1 MEVNVAAEKRKIAL
15 YSILVNLFLSVLKLV
30 AGFLSG
36 SKALIADGI
45 HSVADLAAALSVYA
59 GIVIANMKV
68 KGFPYG
74 LYKVENIISLASAF
88 AIFFAGYEIARE
100 TFFEHRSY
108 RIEHL
113 GIAVGAVVI
122 TIVVT
127 YLFSRF
133 ERKKGEEL
141 HSPSLIA
148 DSEHIKTDMFS
159 SIVVLA
165 GILGNYFGYPI
176 VEKIAVLII
185 VILIF
190 HAGYE
195 IMVEALKVL
204 LDASIDKETLD
215 RIKELLKSHPLIAEV
230 KSVTGRSSGSYKFIE
245 AEVTVATNDLEK
257 AHNIVHEVEAVV
269 RREIPFVEKL
279 IIHFEPEEKKAEL
292 YAVPV
297 NGDRVC
303 DRFAECPEIL
313 ILKREGKEFKEV
325 ARIENPALKLRLGKC
340 IELVETLAKRGVD
353 CIAVNNLPLGKGVIY
368 AMSAYG
374 IGMKLIPE
382 EKLPNFLK
390 KLKEE
395 PFCEPPLAVW
405 NRYTC
410 DIGGK
415 VESEGAPGERQ
426 G

>member
-1 MEVNVAAEKRKIAL
+1 MEVKAAAEKKKIAL
-15 YSILVNLFLSVLKLV
+15 YSIAVNLFLSVLKLV

-36 SKALIADGI
+36 SKALVADGI
-45 HSVADLAAALSVYA
+45 HSLGDLAASLSVYA
-59 GIVIANMKV
+59 GIVIANMRV

-74 LYKVENIISLASAF
+74 LYKVENFISLVSAL
-88 AIFFAGYEIARE
+88 AIFFAGYEIAKE
-100 TFFEHRSY
+100 TFFEEKSY
-108 RIEHL
+108 RIENI
-113 GIAVGAVVI
+113 GIAVGAVLI
-122 TIVVT
+122 TIAVT

-159 SIVVLA
+159 AVVVLI
-165 GILGNYFGYPI
+165 GIIGNYLGYPI
-176 VEKIAVLII
+176 IEKIAVLII
-185 VILIF
+185 VIFIF
-190 HAGYE
+190 HTGYE
-195 IMVEALKVL
+195 IFVEALKVL

-215 RIKELLKSHPLIAEV
+215 RIEELLKSHPLVSEV

-269 RREIPFVEKL
+269 KREIPFIEKL
-279 IIHFEPEEKKAEL
+279 IIHFEPEEKRAKL

-297 NGDRVC
+297 NGNRVC
-303 DRFAECPEIL
+303 DRFAECPEVL
-313 ILKREGKEFKEV
+313 ILKHGENGFETVERLK
-325 ARIENPALKLRLGKC
+325 NPAKNLKMGKC
-340 IELVETLAKRGVD
+340 IELVELLAKKGVD

-368 AMSAYG
+368 ALSAYG
-374 IGMKLIPE
+374 IGMKLITE
-382 EKLPNFLK
+382 ENLNSFLQ
-390 KLKEE
+390 KLKED
-395 PFCEPPLAVW
+395 PYCEPPLAVW

-415 VESEGAPGERQ
+415 VESEGTT
-426 G
+426 

>member
-1 MEVNVAAEKRKIAL
+1 MEVNAAAEKKKIAL
-15 YSILVNLFLSVLKLV
+15 YSIAVNLFLSVLKLV

-36 SKALIADGI
+36 SKALVADGI
-45 HSVADLAAALSVYA
+45 HSLGDLAASLSVYA
-59 GIVIANMKV
+59 GIVIANMRI

-74 LYKVENIISLASAF
+74 LYKVENFISLVSAL
-88 AIFFAGYEIARE
+88 AIFFAGYEIAKE
-100 TFFEHRSY
+100 TFFEEKSY
-108 RIEHL
+108 RIENI
-113 GIAVGAVVI
+113 GIAVGAVLI
-122 TIVVT
+122 TIAVT

-159 SIVVLA
+159 AVVVLI
-165 GILGNYFGYPI
+165 GIIGNYLGYPI
-176 VEKIAVLII
+176 IEKIAVLII
-185 VILIF
+185 VIFIF
-190 HAGYE
+190 HTGYE
-195 IMVEALKVL
+195 IFVEALKVL

-215 RIKELLKSHPLIAEV
+215 RIEELLKSHPLVSEV

-269 RREIPFVEKL
+269 KREIPFIEKL
-279 IIHFEPEEKKAEL
+279 IIHFEPEEKRAKL

-297 NGDRVC
+297 NGNRVC
-303 DRFAECPEIL
+303 DRFAECPEVL
-313 ILKREGKEFKEV
+313 ILKHGENGFETVERLK
-325 ARIENPALKLRLGKC
+325 NPAKNLKMGKC
-340 IELVETLAKRGVD
+340 IELVELLAKKGVD

-368 AMSAYG
+368 ALSAYG
-374 IGMKLIPE
+374 IGMKLITE
-382 EKLPNFLK
+382 ENLNSFLQ
-390 KLKEE
+390 KLKED
-395 PFCEPPLAVW
+395 PYCEPPLAVW

-415 VESEGAPGERQ
+415 VESEGTT
-426 G
+426 

>member
-15 YSILVNLFLSVLKLV
+15 YSILVNLFLSVLKLA

-74 LYKVENIISLASAF
+74 LYKVENIISLISAF
-88 AIFFAGYEIARE
+88 AIFFAGYEIAKE
-100 TFFEHRSY
+100 TFFEGKSY
-108 RIEHL
+108 RIENV
-113 GIAVGAVVI
+113 GIAVGAVLI

-133 ERKKGEEL
+133 ERRKGEEL

-159 SIVVLA
+159 AIVVLA
-165 GILGNYFGYPI
+165 GIVGNYLGYPI
-176 VEKIAVLII
+176 VEKIAVLVI
-185 VILIF
+185 VLFIF

-215 RIKELLKSHPLIAEV
+215 RIRELLKSHPLIAEV

-269 RREIPFVEKL
+269 KREIPFVEKL
-279 IIHFEPEEKKAEL
+279 IIHFEPEEKRAEI

-297 NGDRVC
+297 NGNRVC
-303 DRFAECPEIL
+303 DKFAECPEIL
-313 ILKREGKEFKEV
+313 ILKQGEKGLETVEKIK
-325 ARIENPALKLRLGKC
+325 NPAVNLRFGKC
-340 IELVETLAKRGVD
+340 IELVEFLAKRGVD
-353 CIAVNNLPLGKGVIY
+353 CIAVNNLPIGKGVIY
-368 AMSAYG
+368 ALSAYG
-374 IGMKLIPE
+374 IGMKLITE
-382 EKLPNFLK
+382 ENLNSFLQ
-390 KLKEE
+390 KLKED
-395 PFCEPPLAVW
+395 PYCEPPLAVW

-415 VESEGAPGERQ
+415 VEGQGAP
-426 G
+426 

>member
-1 MEVNVAAEKRKIAL
+1 MEVNAVAEKKKIAL
-15 YSILVNLFLSVLKLV
+15 YSIAVNLFLSVLKLA

-36 SKALIADGI
+36 SKALVADGI
-45 HSVADLAAALSVYA
+45 HSLADLAASLSVYA

-74 LYKVENIISLASAF
+74 LYKVENFISLVSAF
-88 AIFFAGYEIARE
+88 AIFFAGYEIAKE
-100 TFFEHRSY
+100 TFFEGKSY
-108 RIEHL
+108 RIENI
-113 GIAVGAVVI
+113 GIAVGAVLI
-122 TIVVT
+122 TIAVT

-159 SIVVLA
+159 AIVVLA
-165 GILGNYFGYPI
+165 GIIGNYLGYPI

-185 VILIF
+185 VLFIF

-195 IMVEALKVL
+195 IFIEALKVL

-215 RIKELLKSHPLIAEV
+215 RIGELLKSHPLVSEV
-230 KSVTGRSSGSYKFIE
+230 KSITGRSSGSYKFIE

-269 RREIPFVEKL
+269 KREVPFIEKL
-279 IIHFEPEEKKAEL
+279 VIHFEPEEKRAEL

-297 NGDRVC
+297 NGEKVC

-313 ILKREGKEFKEV
+313 LLKHGKGEFKTVEK
-325 ARIENPALKLRLGKC
+325 IKNPAKELKFGKC
-340 IELVETLAKRGVD
+340 IELVEFLARKGVD

-368 AMSAYG
+368 ALSAYG
-374 IGMKLIPE
+374 IGMKLITE
-382 EKLPNFLK
+382 EDLGSFLK
-390 KLKEE
+390 KLKED
-395 PFCEPPLAVW
+395 PYCEPPLAVW

-415 VESEGAPGERQ
+415 VEGKGAP
-426 G
+426 

>member
-15 YSILVNLFLSVLKLV
+15 YSILVNLFLSVLKLA

-74 LYKVENIISLASAF
+74 LYKVENIISLISAF
-88 AIFFAGYEIARE
+88 AIFFAGYEIAKE
-100 TFFEHRSY
+100 TFFEGKSY
-108 RIEHL
+108 RIENV
-113 GIAVGAVVI
+113 GIAVGAVLI

-127 YLFSRF
+127 FLFSRF

-159 SIVVLA
+159 AIVVLA
-165 GILGNYFGYPI
+165 GIVGNYLGYPI
-176 VEKIAVLII
+176 VEKIAVLVI
-185 VILIF
+185 VLFIF

-215 RIKELLKSHPLIAEV
+215 RIRELLKSHPLIAEV

-269 RREIPFVEKL
+269 KREIPFVEKL
-279 IIHFEPEEKKAEL
+279 IIHFEPEEKRAEI

-297 NGDRVC
+297 NGNRVC

-313 ILKREGKEFKEV
+313 ILKQGEKGLETVEKIK
-325 ARIENPALKLRLGKC
+325 NPAVNLRFGKC
-340 IELVETLAKRGVD
+340 IELVEFLARRGVD
-353 CIAVNNLPLGKGVIY
+353 CIAVNNLPIGKGVIY
-368 AMSAYG
+368 ALSAYG
-374 IGMKLIPE
+374 IGMKLITE
-382 EKLPNFLK
+382 ENLNSFLQ
-390 KLKEE
+390 KLKED
-395 PFCEPPLAVW
+395 PYCEPPLAVW

-415 VESEGAPGERQ
+415 VEGQGAP
-426 G
+426 

>member
-1 MEVNVAAEKRKIAL
+1 MEVNAVVEKKKIAL
-15 YSILVNLFLSVLKLV
+15 YSIAVNLLLSVLKLV

-36 SKALIADGI
+36 SKALVADGI
-45 HSVADLAAALSVYA
+45 HSLGDLAASLSAYA
-59 GIVIANMKV
+59 GIVIANMRV

-74 LYKVENIISLASAF
+74 LYKVENFISLVSAL
-88 AIFFAGYEIARE
+88 AIFFAGYEIAKE
-100 TFFEHRSY
+100 TFFEEKSY
-108 RIEHL
+108 RIENI
-113 GIAVGAVVI
+113 GIAVGAVLI
-122 TIVVT
+122 TIAVT

-159 SIVVLA
+159 AVVVLI
-165 GILGNYFGYPI
+165 GIIGNYLGYPI
-176 VEKIAVLII
+176 IEKIAVLII
-185 VILIF
+185 VIFIF
-190 HAGYE
+190 HTGYE
-195 IMVEALKVL
+195 IFVEALKVL

-215 RIKELLKSHPLIAEV
+215 RIEELLKSHPLVSEV

-269 RREIPFVEKL
+269 KREIPFIEKL
-279 IIHFEPEEKKAEL
+279 IIHFEPEEKRAKL

-297 NGDRVC
+297 NGNRVC
-303 DRFAECPEIL
+303 DRFAECPEVL
-313 ILKREGKEFKEV
+313 ILKHGENGFETVERLK
-325 ARIENPALKLRLGKC
+325 NPAKNLKMGKC
-340 IELVETLAKRGVD
+340 IELVELLAKKGVD

-368 AMSAYG
+368 ALSAYG
-374 IGMKLIPE
+374 IGMKLITE
-382 EKLPNFLK
+382 EDLNSFLQ
-390 KLKEE
+390 KLKED
-395 PFCEPPLAVW
+395 PYCEPPLAVW

-415 VESEGAPGERQ
+415 VESEGTT
-426 G
+426 

>member
-1 MEVNVAAEKRKIAL
+1 MEVNAAAEKKKIAL
-15 YSILVNLFLSVLKLV
+15 YSIAVNLFLSVLKLV

-36 SKALIADGI
+36 SKALVADGI
-45 HSVADLAAALSVYA
+45 HSLGDLAASLSVYA
-59 GIVIANMKV
+59 GIVIANMRV

-74 LYKVENIISLASAF
+74 LYKVENFISLVSAL
-88 AIFFAGYEIARE
+88 AIFFAGYEIAKE
-100 TFFEHRSY
+100 TFFEEKSY
-108 RIEHL
+108 RIENI
-113 GIAVGAVVI
+113 GIAVGAVLI
-122 TIVVT
+122 TIAVT

-159 SIVVLA
+159 AVVVLI
-165 GILGNYFGYPI
+165 GIIGNYLGYPI
-176 VEKIAVLII
+176 IEKIAVLII
-185 VILIF
+185 VIFIF
-190 HAGYE
+190 HTGYE
-195 IMVEALKVL
+195 IFVEALKVL

-215 RIKELLKSHPLIAEV
+215 RIEELLKSHPLVSEV

-269 RREIPFVEKL
+269 KREIPFIEKL
-279 IIHFEPEEKKAEL
+279 IIHFEPEEKRAKL

-297 NGDRVC
+297 NGNRVC
-303 DRFAECPEIL
+303 DRFAECPEVL
-313 ILKREGKEFKEV
+313 ILKHGENGFETVERLK
-325 ARIENPALKLRLGKC
+325 NPAKNLKMGKC
-340 IELVETLAKRGVD
+340 IELVELLAKKGVD

-368 AMSAYG
+368 ALSAYG
-374 IGMKLIPE
+374 IGMKLITE
-382 EKLPNFLK
+382 ENLNSFLQ
-390 KLKEE
+390 KLKED
-395 PFCEPPLAVW
+395 PYCEPPLAVW

-415 VESEGAPGERQ
+415 VESEGTT
-426 G
+426 

>member
-15 YSILVNLFLSVLKLV
+15 YSILVNLFLSVLKLA

-74 LYKVENIISLASAF
+74 LYKVENIISLISAF
-88 AIFFAGYEIARE
+88 AIFFAGYEIAKE
-100 TFFEHRSY
+100 TFFEGKSY
-108 RIEHL
+108 RIENV
-113 GIAVGAVVI
+113 GIAVGAVLI

-159 SIVVLA
+159 AIVVLA
-165 GILGNYFGYPI
+165 GIVGNYLGYPI
-176 VEKIAVLII
+176 VEKIAVLVI
-185 VILIF
+185 VLFIF

-215 RIKELLKSHPLIAEV
+215 RIRELLKSHPLIAEV

-269 RREIPFVEKL
+269 KREIPFVEKL
-279 IIHFEPEEKKAEL
+279 IIHFEPEEKRAEI

-297 NGDRVC
+297 NGNRVC

-313 ILKREGKEFKEV
+313 ILKQGEKGLETVEKIK
-325 ARIENPALKLRLGKC
+325 NPAVNLRFGKC
-340 IELVETLAKRGVD
+340 IELVEFLARRGVD
-353 CIAVNNLPLGKGVIY
+353 CIAVNNLPIGKGVIY
-368 AMSAYG
+368 ALSAYG
-374 IGMKLIPE
+374 IGMKLITE
-382 EKLPNFLK
+382 ENLNSFLQ
-390 KLKEE
+390 KLKED
-395 PFCEPPLAVW
+395 PYCEPPLAVW

-415 VESEGAPGERQ
+415 VEGQGAP
-426 G
+426 

>member
-1 MEVNVAAEKRKIAL
+1 MEVKVAAEKRKIAL
-15 YSILVNLFLSVLKLV
+15 YSILINLFLSVLKLV

-74 LYKVENIISLASAF
+74 LYKVENIISLISAF
-88 AIFFAGYEIARE
+88 AIFFAGYEIAKE
-100 TFFEHRSY
+100 TFFEGKSY
-108 RIEHL
+108 RIENV
-113 GIAVGAVVI
+113 GIAVGAVLI

-127 YLFSRF
+127 FLFSRF

-159 SIVVLA
+159 AIVVLV
-165 GILGNYFGYPI
+165 GIIGNYFGYPI
-176 VEKIAVLII
+176 LEKLAVLII
-185 VILIF
+185 VLFIF

-215 RIKELLKSHPLIAEV
+215 RIRELLKSHPLVAEV

-269 RREIPFVEKL
+269 KREIPFIEKL

-292 YAVPV
+292 YAIPV
-297 NGDRVC
+297 NGNRVC

-313 ILKREGKEFKEV
+313 LLKQENGEFKTVEK
-325 ARIENPALKLRLGKC
+325 IKNPAKELKFGKC
-340 IELVETLAKRGVD
+340 IELVEFLARKGVD
-353 CIAVNNLPLGKGVIY
+353 CIAINNLPLGKGVIY
-368 AMSAYG
+368 ALSAYG
-374 IGMKLIPE
+374 IGMKLITE
-382 EKLPNFLK
+382 EDLNKFLK
-390 KLKEE
+390 KLKEN
-395 PFCEPPLAVW
+395 PYCEPPLAVW

-415 VESEGAPGERQ
+415 VEGQGAP
-426 G
+426 

>member
-15 YSILVNLFLSVLKLV
+15 YSILVNLFLSILKLA

-74 LYKVENIISLASAF
+74 LYKVENIISLISAF
-88 AIFFAGYEIARE
+88 AIFFAGYEIAKE
-100 TFFEHRSY
+100 TFFEGKSY
-108 RIEHL
+108 RIENV
-113 GIAVGAVVI
+113 GIAVGAVLI

-159 SIVVLA
+159 AIVVLA
-165 GILGNYFGYPI
+165 GIVGNYLGYPI
-176 VEKIAVLII
+176 VEKIAVLVI
-185 VILIF
+185 VLFIF

-215 RIKELLKSHPLIAEV
+215 RIRELLKSHPLIAEV

-269 RREIPFVEKL
+269 KREIPFVEKL
-279 IIHFEPEEKKAEL
+279 IIHFEPEEKRAEI

-297 NGDRVC
+297 NGNRVC

-313 ILKREGKEFKEV
+313 ILKQGEKGLETVEKIK
-325 ARIENPALKLRLGKC
+325 NPAVNLRFGKC
-340 IELVETLAKRGVD
+340 IELVEFLARRGVD
-353 CIAVNNLPLGKGVIY
+353 CIAVNNLPIGKGVIY
-368 AMSAYG
+368 ALSAYG
-374 IGMKLIPE
+374 IGMKLITE
-382 EKLPNFLK
+382 ENLNSFLQ
-390 KLKEE
+390 KLKED
-395 PFCEPPLAVW
+395 PYCEPPLAVW

-415 VESEGAPGERQ
+415 VEGQGAP
-426 G
+426 

>member
-1 MEVNVAAEKRKIAL
+1 MEINVAAEKRKIAL
-15 YSILVNLFLSVLKLV
+15 YSIAVNLFLSILKLV
-30 AGFLSG
+30 AGFISG
-36 SKALIADGI
+36 SKALVADGI
-45 HSVADLAAALSVYA
+45 HSLADLAAALSVYA

-74 LYKVENIISLASAF
+74 LYKVENIISLVSAL

-100 TFFEHRSY
+100 TFFEEKSY
-108 RIEHL
+108 RIENI
-113 GIAVGAVVI
+113 GVAVGAVVL
-122 TIVVT
+122 TIVIT

-165 GILGNYFGYPI
+165 GIVGNYLGFPV
-176 VEKIAVLII
+176 VEKAAVLLI
-185 VILIF
+185 VLLIF

-195 IMVEALKVL
+195 ILVEALKVL

-215 RIKELLKSHPLIAEV
+215 RIEELLKSHPLVSEV
-230 KSVTGRSSGSYKFIE
+230 KSITGRSSGSYKFIE

-257 AHNIVHEVEAVV
+257 AHNIVHEVEALVK
-269 RREIPFVEKL
+269 REIPFIEKL
-279 IIHFEPEEKKAEL
+279 VIHFEPEERKAEL
-292 YAVPV
+292 FAVPV
-297 NGDRVC
+297 NGEKVC

-313 ILKREGKEFKEV
+313 ILKQEGEGFRTVERLK
-325 ARIENPALKLRLGKC
+325 NPAVRLKFGKC
-340 IELVETLAKRGVD
+340 IELVEFLAKRDVD

-368 AMSAYG
+368 ALSAYG
-374 IGMKLIPE
+374 IGMKLITE
-382 EKLPNFLK
+382 EDLQEFLRR
-390 KLKEE
+390 LKED
-395 PFCEPPLAVW
+395 PYCEPPLAVW

-410 DIGGK
+410 DITGGE
-415 VESEGAPGERQ
+415 VEGTGAP
-426 G
+426 

>member
-1 MEVNVAAEKRKIAL
+1 MEVNAVVEKKKIAL
-15 YSILVNLFLSVLKLV
+15 YSIAVNLLLSVLKLV

-36 SKALIADGI
+36 SKALVADGI
-45 HSVADLAAALSVYA
+45 HSLGDLAASLSAYA
-59 GIVIANMKV
+59 GIVIANMRV

-74 LYKVENIISLASAF
+74 LYKVENFISLVSAL
-88 AIFFAGYEIARE
+88 AIFFAGYEIAKE
-100 TFFEHRSY
+100 TFFEGKGY
-108 RIEHL
+108 RIENI
-113 GIAVGAVVI
+113 GIAVGAVLI
-122 TIVVT
+122 TIAVT

-159 SIVVLA
+159 AVVVLI
-165 GILGNYFGYPI
+165 GIIGNYLGYPI
-176 VEKIAVLII
+176 IEKIAVLII
-185 VILIF
+185 VIFIF
-190 HAGYE
+190 HTGYE
-195 IMVEALKVL
+195 IFAEALKVL

-215 RIKELLKSHPLIAEV
+215 RIEELLKSHPLVSEV

-269 RREIPFVEKL
+269 KREIPFIEKL
-279 IIHFEPEEKKAEL
+279 IIHFEPEEKRAEL

-297 NGDRVC
+297 NGNRVC
-303 DRFAECPEIL
+303 DRFAECPEVL
-313 ILKREGKEFKEV
+313 ILKHGENGFETVEKLK
-325 ARIENPALKLRLGKC
+325 NPAKNLKMGKC
-340 IELVETLAKRGVD
+340 IELVELLAKKGVD

-368 AMSAYG
+368 ALSAYG
-374 IGMKLIPE
+374 IGMKLITE
-382 EKLPNFLK
+382 EDLNSFLQ
-390 KLKEE
+390 KLKED
-395 PFCEPPLAVW
+395 PYCEPPLAVW

-415 VESEGAPGERQ
+415 VESEGTT
-426 G
+426 